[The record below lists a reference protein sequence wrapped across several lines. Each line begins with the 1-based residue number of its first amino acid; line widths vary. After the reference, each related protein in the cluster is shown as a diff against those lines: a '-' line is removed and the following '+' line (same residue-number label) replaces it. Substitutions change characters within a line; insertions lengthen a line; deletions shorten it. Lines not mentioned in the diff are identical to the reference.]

1 MSIISPR
8 NLQPRFY
15 SSSAGRPLA
24 PFDVAPP
31 PQLLRCAEALVS
43 RPARGTGPNARPR
56 VRTRFPPTYL
66 GPNLLAYIA
75 SLGERRRLRRG
86 PQEAPGRRRSSPR
99 GPRRFRCS
107 FPFPS
112 CYLVRPDQLRSV
124 LSSPLSG
131 YYPCSRSGRTHRCR
145 GSVGRAQAAAA
156 DASDPSPVSW
166 SHPRVRKRYLQ
177 DHRTTPQWQ
186 VASSSRAA
194 G

>member
-1 MSIISPR
+1 MNEQSINPL

-15 SSSAGRPLA
+15 SSSAVRPLA
-24 PFDVAPP
+24 PFDSAPP
-31 PQLLRCAEALVS
+31 PQLGGAEASVR

-56 VRTRFPPTYL
+56 GRTRFPPTYL

-86 PQEAPGRRRSSPR
+86 PQEAPGRRRSTSR
-99 GPRRFRCS
+99 GPRWLRCY

-112 CYLVRPDQLRSV
+112 WYLVRSDRLRSV

-131 YYPCSRSGRTHRCR
+131 YYPCSQSERTRRCQ
-145 GSVGRAQAAAA
+145 GSVGRAQAAA

-166 SHPRVRKRYLQ
+166 SHPSARKRCRQ
-177 DHRTTPQWQ
+177 DHRTTPQ
-186 VASSSRAA
+186 
-194 G
+194 

>member
-1 MSIISPR
+1 MNHGWGGMNTQSFHPR

-15 SSSAGRPLA
+15 SSSAVRPLA
-24 PFDVAPP
+24 PFDSAPP
-31 PQLLRCAEALVS
+31 PQLGGAEASVR
-43 RPARGTGPNARPR
+43 RPARGTGPNARLR

-75 SLGERRRLRRG
+75 SLGDRRRLRRR
-86 PQEAPGRRRSSPR
+86 PQDAPGRRHSSPR

-112 CYLVRPDQLRSV
+112 CYLVRSDRLRSV

-131 YYPCSRSGRTHRCR
+131 YYPCNRSGRTHHCR

-166 SHPRVRKRYLQ
+166 SHPRVRKRYPQ
-177 DHRTTPQWQ
+177 DHRTTPQ
-186 VASSSRAA
+186 
-194 G
+194 